1 VPLSSLTE
9 FGDGWVLYFWTVK
22 MVGLISL
29 LSLLIM
35 AGSWADV
42 EAREHESQREIVQPG
57 LLNWVMSKLGSADC
71 GNNVKVCMND
81 ACSQV
86 ASRNLCPDPHPVNAL
101 SCVSVIAVYA
111 LFIVHLRVA
120 NYAAGQ
126 HVKNVEGDNGLRTE
140 NYSVCC

>member
-1 VPLSSLTE
+1 
-9 FGDGWVLYFWTVK
+9 
-22 MVGLISL
+22 
-29 LSLLIM
+29 
-35 AGSWADV
+35 
-42 EAREHESQREIVQPG
+42 
-57 LLNWVMSKLGSADC
+57 
-71 GNNVKVCMND
+71 MND